1 VLALAVAALVLA
13 GCGSMGSG
21 GSSQGSSQGSGQGEE
36 ASKTAGSSGV
46 TKSED
51 KGASDDTK
59 PDRERASEDGGRLE
73 HPTLGSARAPVVLT
87 EYSDYQ

>member
-13 GCGSMGSG
+13 GCGGMGSG

-36 ASKTAGSSGV
+36 APEIAGSSGG
-46 TKSED
+46 
-51 KGASDDTK
+51 KGSSDVTK